1 MLTVCKGTLVRMKC
15 WYCCG
20 SIDEPTRIGLP
31 TNFHAHTGKF
41 TLHGHFCSWPCVK
54 SYNRD
59 SHFPSRAYYYS
70 LLRMLFAS
78 VGNESDAPIPSLPP
92 RDRLDEFGGD
102 MTREVFHETAKSHTK
117 DVLYVPDYLV
127 DIRPPIQTSSS
138 NAQGFRFGPMKIPEK
153 EGVSNRFPKV
163 TTASPE
169 KRGKGKKD
177 VVSMLTAF
185 GKS

>member
-1 MLTVCKGTLVRMKC
+1 MKC

-20 SIDEPTRIGLP
+20 TIDQPTRIGLP
-31 TNFHAHTGKF
+31 VKFHMHTGKF

-59 SHFPSRAYYYS
+59 SQFVSRAYYYS

-78 VGNESDAPIPSLPP
+78 VGNEPDAPIASLPP
-92 RDRLDEFGGD
+92 RHFLQDFGGT
-102 MTREVFHETAKSHTK
+102 MTREEFHQSVETRTK

-127 DIRPPIQTSSS
+127 DIRTPVQNSSS
-138 NAQGFRFGPMKIPEK
+138 DSQGFRFGPMKIPEK
-153 EGVSNRFPKV
+153 AGGINKFPI
-163 TTASPE
+163 TTTSTTE

-177 VVSMLTAF
+177 VVSMLAAF

>member
-1 MLTVCKGTLVRMKC
+1 MKC

-20 SIDEPTRIGLP
+20 TIDQPTRIGLP
-31 TNFHAHTGKF
+31 TNFHTHTGKF

-59 SHFPSRAYYYS
+59 SQFASRAYYYS

-78 VGNESDAPIPSLPP
+78 VGNEADASIASLPP
-92 RDRLDEFGGD
+92 RHHLEEFGGS
-102 MTREVFHETAKSHTK
+102 MTREEFHQTVKTQSK

-127 DIRPPIQTSSS
+127 DIRTPAQNSLS
-138 NAQGFRFGPMKIPEK
+138 NSQGFRFGPMKIPEK
-153 EGVSNRFPKV
+153 AGSTTKFPMTVS
-163 TTASPE
+163 TGAE

-177 VVSMLTAF
+177 VVSMLAAF